1 MNEYLILANV
11 KLQAGQLKNFM
22 KLTVLEIPKK
32 KHSYFELL
40 GSCAL

>member
-32 KHSYFELL
+32 KTTHIL
-40 GSCAL
+40 SC